1 MDSKKERR
9 AAGHMMPPTW
19 QRMPPARSKVNSK
32 ETLKNSWPPKK
43 QVEMLSKE
51 VAETVWQA
59 NQSGCKKGGL
69 LGQRLA
75 VRAAGAEELPVSKSL

>member
-1 MDSKKERR
+1 
-9 AAGHMMPPTW
+9 MMPPTW

-59 NQSGCKKGGL
+59 NQSGCKKADYLDRDL
-69 LGQRLA
+69 LYVLQALKNCQFQK
-75 VRAAGAEELPVSKSL
+75 VCDESTKMWAERR